1 MSKPIVKVAGSSQDN
16 DSHADHLSEA
26 QFQFVLDTLN
36 AGGGKVVVGPF
47 GDFSIVTLTLPEG
60 ETALCALRGPA
71 VGDSPITDDRV
82 TLAKRAGRPN
92 ESRLVGDLPGIPR
105 NDAVAVIFGNK
116 ADPTGATRVLATAY
130 AGPLAPQEPT
140 DPYLDPALKAASEA
154 FWTTHALSAA
164 SSGLTQAQMDER
176 KLYMSS
182 L

>member
-26 QFQFVLDTLN
+26 QFQCVLHVLN
-36 AGGGKVVVGPF
+36 AGGGKVVVTS

-60 ETALCALRGPA
+60 ETALCALRGPV
-71 VGDSPITDDRV
+71 VGDAPITDDRV
-82 TLAKRAGRPN
+82 KFATRAGRPN
-92 ESRLVGDLPGIPR
+92 KSRLVGDLPGIPR
-105 NDAVAVIFGNK
+105 NDVVAVIFGNK

-140 DPYLDPALKAASEA
+140 DPYLAPEAKAASVE
-154 FWTTHALSAA
+154 FWATHALSAS
-164 SSGLTQAQMDER
+164 SSGLEADLHLA
-176 KLYMSS
+176 KCWMSS